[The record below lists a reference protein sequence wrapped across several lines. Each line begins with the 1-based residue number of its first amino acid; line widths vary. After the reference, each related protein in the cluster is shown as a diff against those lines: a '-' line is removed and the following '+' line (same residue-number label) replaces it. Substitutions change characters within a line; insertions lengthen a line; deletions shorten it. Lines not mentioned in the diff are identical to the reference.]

1 MDVAASRAF
10 GAQDGK
16 SFFGHPRGLAFLA
29 FTEAWERF
37 SFYGMQGLLLLYMIQ
52 NLLKPSIAGGVFGLG
67 KFRAGLEVLT
77 GPLSDQAFASQV
89 YGLYSGFVYFT
100 PVFGGILADRWLGQR
115 RTIMLGAVM
124 MSAGHVLMAFNGTF
138 LLALALLI
146 VGTGCLKGNI
156 SAQVGHLYPPE
167 DESRR
172 TQAFAIFSAAI
183 NVGSLTGPL
192 FCGILAQFY
201 GWHVGFGAAG
211 LLMLLALVTYTS
223 GWKYLPP
230 DRKRVR
236 GGPRPPALTGKDWQI
251 IAALLLLM
259 ILAILPSV
267 AYYQESNSGL
277 LFIDASVRTNLFG
290 WHVSAPEFS
299 ALDGLFCIAAVPPL
313 VWLWRWQARRGREPD
328 DLGKIAIGYAITAVA
343 NLIMVLPAHW
353 ADGGATVSAL
363 WPTMLYA
370 LNAIGF
376 IYYWPTLLALF
387 SRAAPTGINAM
398 MMGILFFSIFMGG
411 LLTGWF
417 GGWWE
422 TMSHAR
428 FFGFHMA
435 LALGP
440 AILMMMLTRPLAW
453 LLAPSTDE
461 NAPALPEGV

>member
-1 MDVAASRAF
+1 MATISPEFAR
-10 GAQDGK
+10 DGR

-37 SFYGMQGLLLLYMIQ
+37 SFYGMQSLLLLYMVQ
-52 NLLKPSIAGGVFGLG
+52 HLLTPSIVGGVFGLG
-67 KFRAGLEVLT
+67 HFRAGLQALT
-77 GPLSDQAFASQV
+77 GPLGDQAFASQV
-89 YGLYSGFVYFT
+89 YGLYTGFVYFT
-100 PVFGGILADRWLGQR
+100 PVFGGMLADRCLGQR
-115 RTIMLGAVM
+115 RTVMLGAVM
-124 MSAGHVLMAFNGTF
+124 MSVGHVMMAFYGTF
-138 LLALALLI
+138 LIALLLLI

-156 SAQVGHLYPPE
+156 SAQVGHLYAQH

-183 NVGSLTGPL
+183 NVGALTGPL
-192 FCGILAQFY
+192 FCGILAQVY

-230 DRKRVR
+230 DRRRVR

-251 IAALLLLM
+251 IGALILLM

-267 AYYQESNSGL
+267 AYYQETNSGM
-277 LFIDASVRTNLFG
+277 LFIDASVRTDLFG

-299 ALDGLFCIAAVPPL
+299 ALDGLFCISAVPPL
-313 VWLWRWQARRGREPD
+313 VWLWRRQARRDREPD
-328 DLGKIAIGYAITAVA
+328 DLGKIAIGYAITALA

-353 ADGGATVSAL
+353 ADGGAHVSAL
-363 WPTMLYA
+363 WPTMLFA

-387 SRAAPTGINAM
+387 SRAAPAAVNAT
-398 MMGILFFSIFMGG
+398 MMGILFFSMFIGN
-411 LLTGWF
+411 LLVGWF

-435 LALGP
+435 LALGS
-440 AILMMMLTRPLAW
+440 AVLMVVLSRPLEW
-453 LLAPSTDE
+453 LLAPAGDDRAAT
-461 NAPALPEGV
+461 PERRV